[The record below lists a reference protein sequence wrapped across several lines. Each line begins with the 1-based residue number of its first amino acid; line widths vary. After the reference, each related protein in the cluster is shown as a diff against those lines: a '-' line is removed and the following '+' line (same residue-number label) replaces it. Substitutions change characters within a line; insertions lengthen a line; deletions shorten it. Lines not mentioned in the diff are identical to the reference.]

1 MIPNLGMLPC
11 LVLRH
16 SKLILYRRPNADT
29 VLKHP
34 FFWSPAKRL
43 AFLQDASDR
52 FEVERRD
59 PPSAILQR
67 LEGNTHQV
75 IGYDWS
81 RRLDR
86 VVNNDLRKFRKYD
99 GRRVRDLL
107 RVLRNKVSCN
117 HLLSIPLFLL
127 MTH

>member
-1 MIPNLGMLPC
+1 M
-11 LVLRH
+11 
-16 SKLILYRRPNADT
+16 
-29 VLKHP
+29 
-34 FFWSPAKRL
+34 
-43 AFLQDASDR
+43 QDASDR

-75 IGYDWS
+75 IGYDWN

-86 VVNNDLRKFRKYD
+86 VVINDLRKFRKYD

-107 RVLRNKVSCN
+107 RVLRNKVGVKPVVYPTS
-117 HLLSIPLFLL
+117 LLAHIQHIETSLVRSR
-127 MTH
+127 